1 MAPPRD
7 RKALGRLGKRVRELR
22 VAGGMSQEALA
33 FDAGIHVNSLS
44 ALERGEANPSFLVLL
59 SIARV
64 LRVRLS
70 SLFE

>member
-22 VAGGMSQEALA
+22 LAGKLSQEALA
-33 FDAGIHVNSLS
+33 FDAGIHVNHLS

-64 LRVRLS
+64 LRVKLS
-70 SLFE
+70 NLFD